1 MAAEAAA
8 EAAAAAVAA
17 REAAAAAAV
26 AAERN
31 LSALAPFTAGAEAS
45 ELPPSVDGGFDA
57 DAVAGDEVTSVGTA
71 VRDSTLV
78 DSARVSRYDALREV
92 RAAATGAVQDPIKNG
107 VVPRR
112 TVHLFERK
120 FQGRRVS
127 LRRVVLASK
136 VCQRPG
142 AHRTLS
148 RVDSRYVVQ
157 VGPLRLCVSL
167 HPGGGQRSFLCI
179 QAVASAVP
187 PPLTKAKSEPPSL
200 LRLIRSIS
208 PGRRTSSSQPPTR
221 PVRSSSE
228 GGPQAPSPADFS
240 YVLDSSSR
248 RSCEVLARSLDHLQA
263 FSTSASGQIMAA
275 DI

>member
-157 VGPLRLCVSL
+157 VGPLGLCVSL

-200 LRLIRSIS
+200 LKLIRSIS

-228 GGPQAPSPADFS
+228 RAAP
-240 YVLDSSSR
+240 R
-248 RSCEVLARSLDHLQA
+248 RRRLPTSL
-263 FSTSASGQIMAA
+263 TS
-275 DI
+275 

>member
-31 LSALAPFTAGAEAS
+31 LAALAPFTAGAEAS
-45 ELPPSVDGGFDA
+45 ELPPFDGGFEA
-57 DAVAGDEVTSVGTA
+57 DAAAGDEATSVGTA

-157 VGPLRLCVSL
+157 VGPLGLCVSL

-208 PGRRTSSSQPPTR
+208 PGRRTSSSQGSQPQTR

-228 GGPQAPSPADFS
+228 PPRRHRLPTS
-240 YVLDSSSR
+240 LTSSTPR
-248 RSCEVLARSLDHLQA
+248 HVAAARSSLSL
-263 FSTSASGQIMAA
+263 
-275 DI
+275 

>member
-1 MAAEAAA
+1 MAAE
-8 EAAAAAVAA
+8 
-17 REAAAAAAV
+17 RK
-26 AAERN
+26 

-157 VGPLRLCVSL
+157 VGPLGLCVSL
-167 HPGGGQRSFLCI
+167 HPGGGQRSSAAADKGEERATLASKADPFDLARAPHFLLSTADPPSSLFLGGRPPG
-179 QAVASAVP
+179 AVACR
-187 PPLTKAKSEPPSL
+187 LL
-200 LRLIRSIS
+200 LRLRLLVTPQLRGPRSVS
-208 PGRRTSSSQPPTR
+208 RPPSGVLYVGKRADNGR
-221 PVRSSSE
+221 
-228 GGPQAPSPADFS
+228 
-240 YVLDSSSR
+240 
-248 RSCEVLARSLDHLQA
+248 
-263 FSTSASGQIMAA
+263 
-275 DI
+275 